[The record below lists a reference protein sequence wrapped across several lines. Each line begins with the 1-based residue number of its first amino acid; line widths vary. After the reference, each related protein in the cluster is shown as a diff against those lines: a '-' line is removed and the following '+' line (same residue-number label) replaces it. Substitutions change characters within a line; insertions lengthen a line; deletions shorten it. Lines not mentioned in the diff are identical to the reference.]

1 MKKIEKEILEILK
14 LNARTSNKD
23 IAQMLNIEEKEVA
36 ITIAE
41 LEDNGSILK
50 YTTIIDEKKTQAKE
64 KVRALI
70 ELSIR
75 PEKRTGFEKI
85 AHRVA
90 GFKEVIDHY
99 LISGSYDFLLI
110 VEGESI
116 EEISTFVAE
125 KLASIDNVRST
136 CTNFIMRRYK
146 QNGHVFE
153 EHQNNRLIVSP

>member
-1 MKKIEKEILEILK
+1 MKNQEKEILDILK
-14 LNARTSNKD
+14 LNARTSDSD
-23 IAQMLNIEEKEVA
+23 IAKMLNLTEESVA
-36 ITIAE
+36 EIIAG
-41 LEDNGSILK
+41 LEENGTILK
-50 YTTIIDEKKTQAKE
+50 YTTIINEKKTKVKE

-70 ELSIR
+70 ELGIR
-75 PEKRTGFEKI
+75 PEKRTGFERI
-85 AHRVA
+85 AERVA

-99 LISGSYDFLLI
+99 LISGGYDFLLI

-146 QNGHVFE
+146 QNGQVFE
-153 EHQNNRLIVSP
+153 EQQNHRLIVSP

>member
-1 MKKIEKEILEILK
+1 MKNQEKEILDILK
-14 LNARTSNKD
+14 LNARTSDSD
-23 IAQMLNIEEKEVA
+23 IAKMLNLTEECVA
-36 ITIAE
+36 EIIAD
-41 LEDNGSILK
+41 LEENGTILK
-50 YTTIIDEKKTQAKE
+50 YTTIINEKKTKVKE

-70 ELSIR
+70 ELGIR
-75 PEKRTGFEKI
+75 PEKRTGFERI
-85 AHRVA
+85 AERVA

-99 LISGSYDFLLI
+99 LISGGYDFLLI

-146 QNGHVFE
+146 QNGQVLE
-153 EHQNNRLIVSP
+153 EQQNHRLIVSP